1 MYLGKPKRA
10 KALLYQAIRACPW
23 AKGSSPSPYLQH
35 IRSHTLEIDP
45 SVFCLFVF
53 SAFAPDLYLLP
64 FGSLRSA
71 YTAKELEELANLMAQ
86 RRIRVRIALDAFVE
100 DWQEE
105 AGDDDGGDAMREEG
119 IVGVDELRLI
129 REQEERKRLMPY

>member
-1 MYLGKPKRA
+1 MTRRY
-10 KALLYQAIRACPW
+10 
-23 AKGSSPSPYLQH
+23 
-35 IRSHTLEIDP
+35 
-45 SVFCLFVF
+45 FF
-53 SAFAPDLYLLP
+53 AFPTDLYLLP
-64 FGSLRSA
+64 FGPLRSA

-105 AGDDDGGDAMREEG
+105 ASDDDDGGDAMREEG
-119 IVGVDELRLI
+119 FVGVDEFRLI